1 MESSFVDSTLELVHV
16 NSKPKSSKSTLVD
29 TRVESSNNYSKPKLF
44 MVESKL
50 EFVVEQKF
58 PIDLSKRWNLVEL

>member
-1 MESSFVDSTLELVHV
+1 
-16 NSKPKSSKSTLVD
+16 
-29 TRVESSNNYSKPKLF
+29 